1 MDKICCFAGH
11 NMVYGDDIK
20 NKIKKTAEMLIK
32 NENVKKFLVGNYGGF
47 DGCSAAA
54 IRELKKT
61 YRDITL
67 DLIIPYVTKS
77 MNDYKEMY
85 YENYDC
91 IVMADIPAST
101 PARYHIAG
109 ANRYMVD
116 KSDFL
121 ICHINH
127 SWGGAAET
135 LRYAER
141 KKHIKV
147 FNLAEE
153 N

>member
-1 MDKICCFAGH
+1 MKVCCFAGH
-11 NMVYGDDIK
+11 NKVYGDDMR
-20 NKIKKTAEMLIK
+20 NKVKETTEMLIK

-47 DGCSAAA
+47 DKCCAAA
-54 IRELKKT
+54 VRELKKT
-61 YRDITL
+61 YSDITL
-67 DLIIPYVTKS
+67 DLIIPYVTKN
-77 MNDYKEMY
+77 MNDYKDLY

-91 IVMADIPAST
+91 IVMADIAAST
-101 PARYHIAG
+101 PARYRIVK

-141 KKHIKV
+141 KKNIKIY
-147 FNLAEE
+147 NLTDK